1 VLKNVVHS
9 FYAFYR
15 IENLIETCCATQ
27 TYYPEKHVVPLRHIT
42 LIPSQEVIALIPKCC
57 MLSGKAANTNFIVSE
72 KLLSW
77 H

>member
-15 IENLIETCCATQ
+15 IENLICGRMVRMLAWIMTQ

-42 LIPSQEVIALIPKCC
+42 LIPSQQVIALIPKCC
-57 MLSGKAANTNFIVSE
+57 MLSGKAANTNFIV
-72 KLLSW
+72 
-77 H
+77 